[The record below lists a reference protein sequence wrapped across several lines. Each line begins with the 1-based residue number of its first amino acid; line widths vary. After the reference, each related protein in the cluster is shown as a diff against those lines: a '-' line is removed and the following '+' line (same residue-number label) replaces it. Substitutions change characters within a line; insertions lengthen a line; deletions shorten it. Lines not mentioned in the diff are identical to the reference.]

1 MIATRVTIGDPTITG
16 GHVAAIR
23 TGSAVLR
30 RILGRRL
37 RKLREQA
44 GHTLESAAPLL
55 EWSTSKLSRI
65 ETAQQLVDVH
75 GVHCL
80 PP

>member
-1 MIATRVTIGDPTITG
+1 M
-16 GHVAAIR
+16 AAIR
-23 TGSAVLR
+23 TGSAVRR

-55 EWSTSKLSRI
+55 EWSTSKLARI
-65 ETAQQLVDVH
+65 ETAQQIVDVQTIGR
-75 GVHCL
+75 GVHPGL
-80 PP
+80 SGKAGPG